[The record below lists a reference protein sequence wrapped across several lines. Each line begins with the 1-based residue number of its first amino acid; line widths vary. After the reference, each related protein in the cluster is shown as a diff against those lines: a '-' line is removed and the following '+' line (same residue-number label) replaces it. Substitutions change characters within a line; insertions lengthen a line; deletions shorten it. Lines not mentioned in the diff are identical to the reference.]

1 MNIFHSPF
9 QPLLL
14 GILQGLTEF
23 IPVSSTAHL
32 LIAEHILKIPPADP
46 ALFAFNV
53 LIELGTTIALI
64 VFFWK
69 DLWIIIKAVVLGL
82 VKGRPFENQNAK
94 LGWLIA
100 LATIPALL
108 AGFLLKNTVEKLFT
122 NPLIESSIRLLITAI
137 LLGLVEWLGKPNR
150 KLESIN
156 WVDALF
162 FGIAQVLAVFPG
174 ASRSGST
181 MSGGM
186 ARGFDRPSAARFA
199 FLMSAPVM
207 LAAGGYESL
216 DLFKMSNLGSFLPF
230 LVVGFIIAAFVGWLS
245 IKWLLGYLNHHS
257 FFIFA
262 AYCALLGTAC
272 LAFALA

>member
-1 MNIFHSPF
+1 MNIFQS
-9 QPLLL
+9 LLL

-32 LIAEHILKIPPADP
+32 LIAEHVLKIPPADP
-46 ALFAFNV
+46 ALFAYNV

-64 VFFWK
+64 AYFWK
-69 DLWIIIKAVVLGL
+69 DLWTILKAVVIGL
-82 VKGRPFENQNAK
+82 VQGKPFEDQNAR
-94 LGWLIA
+94 LGWLIL
-100 LATIPALL
+100 LATLPALL
-108 AGFLLKNTVEKLFT
+108 AGFLLKNDVEKLFT
-122 NPLIESSIRLLITAI
+122 NPLIESSIRLFITAL
-137 LLGLVEWLGKPNR
+137 LLGLVEWLGKRNR
-150 KLESIN
+150 KLESVN

-174 ASRSGST
+174 ASRSGMT

-216 DLFKMSNLGSFLPF
+216 ALFKMSNLGSFLP
-230 LVVGFIIAAFVGWLS
+230 LLAVGFIIAAFVGWLS
-245 IKWLLGYLNHHS
+245 IKWLLGYLNHNS
-257 FFIFA
+257 FYLFA
-262 AYCALLGTAC
+262 AYCALLGAAC
-272 LAFALA
+272 LVFALV